1 MKHLF
6 LLILACL
13 CLNTAEAQKKGKA
26 KYPDGLFAEVSTTKG
41 LIVLLLEFE
50 KTPVAVASFV
60 GLAEGTIENSVLP
73 LGQPYYNGSRW
84 HRVVPGHV
92 IQCGMAA
99 NSTADSPGYEY
110 PNEIVAGLSH
120 DASGRVGVANGGPHT
135 NGSQW
140 YITLGD
146 RSYLDGDYTVFGHVV
161 SGLDH
166 AFQITQEDII
176 QTVKIVRVGPAANS
190 FRPETSSFKA
200 MVEAKKLSTKQE
212 ELQRAEATEAYIR
225 SQWPYATPFF
235 RQVVKQSG
243 EGPLPKAGDK
253 LRVRYT
259 GQMPGGDSFVSTA
272 DSGKPWYGSV
282 PELFE
287 FVVGTSRITPGFDAA
302 VSGMRKGEK
311 RVLILPAEQAYGA
324 GGYYPPERKGEKRF
338 HVGPNRMIIYEVEV
352 LDFVR

>member
-1 MKHLF
+1 MRRF
-6 LLILACL
+6 FVLILACL
-13 CLNTAEAQKKGKA
+13 ILTAAAAQKKGRA
-26 KYPDGLFAEVSTTKG
+26 KYPDGLYAEVNTTKG
-41 LIVLLLEFE
+41 LLVLQLEFE

-60 GLAEGTIENSVLP
+60 GLAEGTIENAALP

-99 NSTADSPGYEY
+99 NSTSGSPGYEY

-120 DASGRVGVANGGPHT
+120 GAAGMVGVANGGPHT

-166 AFQITQEDII
+166 VFQITQEDAI

-190 FRPETSSFKA
+190 FRPDTFSFKA
-200 MVEAKKLSTKQE
+200 LVEAKKLSTKEE
-212 ELQRAEATEAYIR
+212 ELKRAEDTEAYIR
-225 SQWPYATPFF
+225 SQWPDATPFF
-235 RQVVKQSG
+235 RQVVKQAG
-243 EGPLPKAGDK
+243 EGPLPKPGDK
-253 LRVRYT
+253 LRVSYT
-259 GQMPGGDSFVSTA
+259 GQIPGGDFFVSTS
-272 DSGKPWYGSV
+272 DNGKPWYGSA
-282 PELFE
+282 PEPFD

-302 VSGMRKGEK
+302 VAGMRKGEK
-311 RVLILPAEQAYGA
+311 RVLILPAHQAYGA

-338 HVGPNRMIIYEVEV
+338 HVGPNRIIIYEVEV